1 MPMKV
6 SLIAAMSR
14 NRVIGAENKLPWH
27 IPEDLKWFRDK
38 TAGHP
43 VVMGRKTFESIGSK
57 PLPKRENLVVTRQAD
72 FPATPGVRIFN
83 SLEAAL
89 DWLKANDVPGKDEV
103 FIVGGGQIYEQS
115 LPYADRIY
123 LTVIHQDFEGDSH
136 FPEFN
141 ETQFAV
147 TARIDREQPIP
158 FSFLTYDRV

>member
-1 MPMKV
+1 MKV